1 MTKPFYKSEEIDYIK
16 IVLILVN
23 FRQSGE
29 IMGIPYE
36 QMQQLSASTGIPI
49 IQTDE
54 NGNLLSRFCPEEDVL
69 FSIEIRKQIV
79 QDYLLRSEGRRNSIL
94 FSSPFFSITVTPIE
108 LGCFLLFGPC
118 VVMRQA
124 YAVLAERLPL
134 YLPLEENDRLIRY
147 LTVTPIVSDNR
158 LKAAVTLAASL
169 CGGSVSPENIMM
181 LTGERRHE
189 LGESVHAEYIFSAQE
204 NAQTHTPFEF
214 EEMITADVTAGDL
227 DAALRHLSGS
237 MPGAL
242 GKLSE
247 NPERQVRYMFVTAAA
262 ILCRAA
268 IRGGV
273 HSEAA
278 YSLADSYCQ
287 RMDAVKS
294 VERVQ
299 PMMWDMLAA
308 FCAAVKQESSQR
320 DYSLVIKNCCNYIS
334 KHLHDSI
341 TLPELAEACGMSE
354 RRLSEKFYRET
365 GERVGDYIHRQKLR
379 EARDLLRY
387 SSMSICDIGN
397 ALGYSSQSYFT
408 RKYREQFGVTPLE
421 VRKRFLRK

>member
-1 MTKPFYKSEEIDYIK
+1 MVK
-16 IVLILVN
+16 IM
-23 FRQSGE
+23 E
-29 IMGIPYE
+29 IPYLHLH
-36 QMQQLSASTGIPI
+36 QLSASTGIPI
-49 IQTDE
+49 MQTDE
-54 NGNLLSRFCPEEDVL
+54 NGDLLARFCPEEDIL
-69 FSIEIRKQIV
+69 FSEEIRKRIV
-79 QDYLLRSEGRRNSIL
+79 QDYLLRSEERRNPIL
-94 FSSPFFSITVTPIE
+94 FSSPFFSIAVTPVE
-108 LGCFLLFGPC
+108 QGDFLLFGPC

-134 YLPLEENDRLIRY
+134 YLPLEDDRLIRY
-147 LTVTPIVSDNR
+147 LTVTPIVSDSR
-158 LKAAVTLAASL
+158 LKAAVSLAASL
-169 CGGSVSPENIMM
+169 CGGKVSPEDILS
-181 LTGERRHE
+181 LTGEPRHE
-189 LGESVHAEYIFSAQE
+189 PGESVHAEYIFSEQE
-204 NAQTHTPFEF
+204 NSQTHTPFEF

-237 MPGAL
+237 MPGVL

-247 NPERQVRYMFVTAAA
+247 DPERQVRYMFVTAAA
-262 ILCRAA
+262 VICRAA

-273 HSEAA
+273 HSETA

-294 VERVQ
+294 VEQVQ

-308 FCAAVKQESSQR
+308 FCAAVKEESSRR
-320 DYSLVIKNCCNYIS
+320 DYSPVIKHCCNYIS
-334 KHLHDSI
+334 KHLHDPI
-341 TLPELAEACGMSE
+341 MLPDLAEACGLSE

-379 EARDLLRY
+379 EARDLLRF

-421 VRKRFLRK
+421 ERKKDSR